1 MVPNLFVGRASVNL
15 GGPHK
20 HRRPELE
27 NCFQSEMI
35 SLGEDEKRK
44 KGFTVFW
51 CYFCRNLGQDQKRRG
66 KILHLVL
73 IRFLS

>member
-35 SLGEDEKRK
+35 SLGEDEKEKRALP
-44 KGFTVFW
+44 
-51 CYFCRNLGQDQKRRG
+51 YFDA
-66 KILHLVL
+66 IFAV
-73 IRFLS
+73 I